1 MNEPNTQSDLA
12 DQAAETLETANER
25 FKRSFS
31 SWFWGSIT
39 AAIALHFAVFE
50 FWPSMQTADVSF
62 TAAELEVVAP
72 PPDVEIPPPPEA
84 IRRPAAPVISTAAID
99 EDLTIEATTFE
110 VWTAEDLPPPPEE
123 AETANISDAPQFV
136 VMTQTPLMLNQ
147 ADVER
152 AIEREYPALLKD
164 AGISGTG
171 TIALFIDE
179 EGEVRDARL
188 CEDAAQFCGADTHNF
203 EHVGFKDAALK
214 VATIARFSP
223 AKNRDKTIAVWVK
236 LDVTFTSN

>member
-1 MNEPNTQSDLA
+1 MNEQHTQSDLA
-12 DQAAETLETANER
+12 DTAAETLETANER

-31 SWFWGSIT
+31 TWFWGSIT

-50 FWPSMQTADVSF
+50 FWPSMVAPDVSF
-62 TAAELEVVAP
+62 TAEDMEVVAP

-99 EDLTIEATTFE
+99 EDLTIEATTFD

-123 AETANISDAPQFV
+123 AATADISAAPEFV
-136 VMTQTPLMLNQ
+136 LYTVSPLMLNQ
-147 ADVER
+147 PDVER
-152 AIEREYPALLKD
+152 AIQREYPALLKD
-164 AGISGTG
+164 AGINGTG

-179 EGEVRDARL
+179 NGEVKDARL
-188 CEDAAQFCGADTHNF
+188 CEDAERFCGDDSRNF
-203 EHVGFKDAALK
+203 EHVGFKEAALK
-214 VATIARFSP
+214 VATVARFSP
-223 AKNRDKTIAVWVK
+223 AKNRDKAIAVWVK